1 VLLPATALRYLYCNG
16 TIGGMPV
23 SKSLRTIKKS
33 AAQPS
38 VSRAKLRLAVKN
50 TSSAAAPGR
59 TASTS
64 KSGAAKKKS
73 ARKSSTAKVSNR
85 DASVRPQTE
94 GVNTYVHQP
103 SIIRPVAN
111 LA

>member
-1 VLLPATALRYLYCNG
+1 
-16 TIGGMPV
+16 M

-38 VSRAKLRLAVKN
+38 VSRAKLRLAVKK
-50 TSSAAAPGR
+50 TSSAAVPER
-59 TASTS
+59 TASARKGGS
-64 KSGAAKKKS
+64 AKKKS
-73 ARKSSTAKVSNR
+73 ARKSNAVKALNR
-85 DASVRPQTE
+85 GASVGTQTDR
-94 GVNTYVHQP
+94 VNTYVHQP